1 MLRSLLALGLLNGA
15 AATGA
20 AAPKCGNFTTKLSCD
35 LHPEHCRWSRPNHNC
50 VPKMLPPPPS
60 PSPSP
65 SPPSS
70 VGNRTALFWLEPYAN
85 LTTEAAYAQAW
96 SQFGENKRPG
106 YIMAGSAYALKLNGS
121 LGYATT
127 SAGEGLS
134 GELMERCGFPALKK
148 MGLRT
153 IAMVYVTHFAAIK
166 AMLADPG
173 PFIAQL
179 IAKAEAVGID
189 GYDVDYEPQQ
199 MDGVEGAADA
209 ELREAFMGFLG
220 DLGGKLKSKG
230 LTLTIDVG
238 GCPAFNDFTC
248 AGAKQISGLSQANC
262 MHTFGSRSLS
272 DFQKLAQGDQAG
284 LGRKWAPGFE
294 PGNMK
299 SNPQAFQDILKYL
312 KAQGAASIA
321 TWEVHELNIGV
332 PQPQWLFDHV
342 NAFLDDE

>member
-1 MLRSLLALGLLNGA
+1 VHKKLPGP
-15 AATGA
+15 
-20 AAPKCGNFTTKLSCD
+20 APS
-35 LHPEHCRWSRPNHNC
+35 
-50 VPKMLPPPPS
+50 PPPP
-60 PSPSP
+60 
-65 SPPSS
+65 PPHGP

-127 SAGEGLS
+127 SAGEGKS

-166 AMLADPG
+166 KMLSDPA
-173 PFIAQL
+173 PFIAEL
-179 IAKAEAVGID
+179 LEKAEAVGID

-199 MDGVEGAADA
+199 MEGVEAAEQVD
-209 ELREAFMGFLG
+209 LREAFMGFLG
-220 DLGGKLKSKG
+220 NLGEKLESKG

-238 GCPAFNDFTC
+238 GCPKFNDFTC
-248 AGAKQISGLSQANC
+248 TEAKQITGLVQANC

-272 DFQKLAQGDQAG
+272 DFKMMAQGDQVG
-284 LGRKWAPGFE
+284 LGHKWAPGFE

-299 SNPQAFQDILKYL
+299 ANPQAFGDILNYL
-312 KAQGAASIA
+312 KAQGVGSIA
-321 TWEVHELNIGV
+321 TWEVHELNLGV

-342 NAFLDDE
+342 NAFLNDE